1 LPSFSLLPE
10 YGSHVVGRGCETK
23 DVVEEAGMGILGTIV
38 GFGAGYALG
47 ANKDNESIRQV
58 RRDVMERLSTRL
70 PHRSLTGRRVDV
82 RELREVMTPSPRTV
96 TPDTSL
102 SAAARLMREDDI
114 GDVIVAEPATQKAVG
129 IVTDRDIAI
138 RAVAESSDPDTTT
151 VQDLVSSDLVAAAP
165 TDTVEDAVKLMQG
178 LNVRRLPVV
187 EDGRAIGVVSLG
199 DLSVETDV
207 GDALADISTAPP
219 DR

>member
-96 TPDTSL
+96 TP
-102 SAAARLMREDDI
+102 
-114 GDVIVAEPATQKAVG
+114 VAEPATQRAVG

-199 DLSVETDV
+199 DLSVETDA